1 MNIHR
6 SGGKVGE
13 SVLSASGSLDG
24 RIPAYVVKTG
34 SDSSAD
40 KISAIGVSVT
50 GPRR

>member
-13 SVLSASGSLDG
+13 SVLSASGRLDG

-34 SDSSAD
+34 SAAPLTKSLQ
-40 KISAIGVSVT
+40 
-50 GPRR
+50 